1 MVDTHNDRH
10 RMATLGLLMAA
21 WLVMVVPMAAAQE
34 VDSRWAPWIGCWRAM
49 DGTEEP
55 PLVCVVPL
63 DGEVAIELL
72 TVIDGQ
78 IVSRESIIADGLQH
92 IVSREGCEGV
102 ERAEFSSDSHR
113 IYVRSELTCGVGGLR
128 SSTGVISMIS
138 PSEWLEVRTMDADGQ
153 RVPWV
158 LRYVQASRADYRA
171 AGREDLIDAQGVN
184 ARMARLA
191 ASVPIATKD
200 VIEAI
205 EKVSAETVQVWV
217 VEHAEPFALDAGKL
231 IEMAD
236 AGVPASVID
245 VVVAVSYPE
254 KFVVNQGDPLGLPQ
268 AGAGQGGSASAYGAG
283 LNPFED
289 PFYDPYARY
298 GYSPYGYGSRYSISV
313 GYYGRYGYPYGG
325 FGGYGGFGFGY
336 GTYPGYGGF
345 GFGYG
350 PYPGY
355 GGWGYGIGAPIVIVD
370 RRTGGTGGINGG
382 TSSSGSTRGRVV
394 RGGGYTSADSGGG
407 SAGRS
412 ARPRSGSSASS
423 GSASSRAPSGG
434 SSAASAPRSSG
445 SSPQSTGRRA
455 MPRPPGN

>member
-1 MVDTHNDRH
+1 
-10 RMATLGLLMAA
+10 
-21 WLVMVVPMAAAQE
+21 
-34 VDSRWAPWIGCWRAM
+34 
-49 DGTEEP
+49 
-55 PLVCVVPL
+55 
-63 DGEVAIELL
+63 
-72 TVIDGQ
+72 
-78 IVSRESIIADGLQH
+78 
-92 IVSREGCEGV
+92 
-102 ERAEFSSDSHR
+102 
-113 IYVRSELTCGVGGLR
+113 
-128 SSTGVISMIS
+128 
-138 PSEWLEVRTMDADGQ
+138 MDADGQ

-171 AGREDLIDAQGVN
+171 ARQEDLIDTQGVD

-191 ASVPIATKD
+191 ASVPIAPKD

-217 VEHAEPFALDAGKL
+217 VEHAEPFALDAGRL

-245 VVVAVSYPE
+245 VVVAVTYPE

-268 AGAGQGGSASAYGAG
+268 AGAGQGGSASAYDAG

-298 GYSPYGYGSRYSISV
+298 GYPPYGYGSSYGISV

-325 FGGYGGFGFGY
+325 FGGYGGFGYGY
-336 GTYPGYGGF
+336 GGYPGYGGF

-355 GGWGYGIGAPIVIVD
+355 GGWGYGIGAPIVVVD
-370 RRTGGTGGINGG
+370 RRTGGTGGISGG
-382 TSSSGSTRGRVV
+382 VSSSGSTRGRVV

-407 SAGRS
+407 STGRS

-423 GSASSRAPSGG
+423 GSASSRGSSGR
-434 SSAASAPRSSG
+434 SSAASAPRSSR

-455 MPRPPGN
+455 QPRPPGGR

>member
-1 MVDTHNDRH
+1 MVNTHNDRQ
-10 RMATLGLLMAA
+10 RMAILGLFMAA

-55 PLVCVVPL
+55 PLVCVVPV

-72 TVIDGQ
+72 TVVDGQ
-78 IVSRESIIADGLQH
+78 VVYRESIIADGLQH
-92 IVSREGCEGV
+92 AVSRDGCEGV
-102 ERAEFSSDSHR
+102 ERADFSSDSHR
-113 IYVRSELTCGVGGLR
+113 IYVQSELTCRLGGPQ
-128 SSTGVISMIS
+128 SSTGVMSMIS
-138 PSEWLEVRTMDADGQ
+138 PSEWLDVRTMDADGQ

-171 AGREDLIDAQGVN
+171 AGMENLIDTQGVE

-191 ASVPIATKD
+191 ASVAIAPKD

-217 VEHAEPFALDAGKL
+217 VEHAEPFALDASKL

-268 AGAGQGGSASAYGAG
+268 AGAGQGGSASAYDAG

-336 GTYPGYGGF
+336 GAYPGYGGF

-370 RRTGGTGGINGG
+370 RRAGGIDGIGG
-382 TSSSGSTRGRVV
+382 GVSSSGSTRGRVV

-407 SAGRS
+407 NTGRS

-423 GSASSRAPSGG
+423 GSASSRGSSGG
-434 SSAASAPRSSG
+434 SSAASAPRS
-445 SSPQSTGRRA
+445 TGRRA
-455 MPRPPGN
+455 MPRPPGDR

>member
-1 MVDTHNDRH
+1 MMVETHNERQ

-21 WLVMVVPMAAAQE
+21 WLVVVVPMAAAQE

-78 IVSRESIIADGLQH
+78 VVSRESMIADGLQH
-92 IVSREGCEGV
+92 MVSREGCEGV

-113 IYVRSELTCGVGGLR
+113 IYVRSELTCGVGGSR

-138 PSEWLEVRTMDADGQ
+138 PSEWLEVRTMDADGK

-158 LRYVQASRADYRA
+158 LRYVQASRADYQA
-171 AGREDLIDAQGVN
+171 AGQENLIDTQGVD

-191 ASVPIATKD
+191 ASVPIAPKD
-200 VIEAI
+200 VIEAV
-205 EKVSAETVQVWV
+205 EKVSAETVQVWI
-217 VEHAEPFALDAGKL
+217 VERAEPFPLDAGRL

-236 AGVPASVID
+236 GGVPASVID
-245 VVVAVSYPE
+245 VVIAVTYPE
-254 KFVVNQGDPLGLPQ
+254 KFAVNQGDPLGLPQ
-268 AGAGQGGSASAYGAG
+268 AGGGSSSAYDAG

-289 PFYDPYARY
+289 PFYDPYARS
-298 GYSPYGYGSRYSISV
+298 GYSPYGYGSRSSISV

-325 FGGYGGFGFGY
+325 FGGYGGFGY
-336 GTYPGYGGF
+336 GF
-345 GFGYG
+345 GFSAG

-355 GGWGYGIGAPIVIVD
+355 GGWGDGIGAPIVIVD
-370 RRTGGTGGINGG
+370 RRSGGTGGISGG
-382 TSSSGSTRGRVV
+382 VSSSGSTTGRVG
-394 RGGGYTSADSGGG
+394 RGGGYTSADSGSG
-407 SAGRS
+407 STGRS
-412 ARPRSGSSASS
+412 ARPRSGSSEST
-423 GSASSRAPSGG
+423 GSASSRGSSGG
-434 SSAASAPRSSG
+434 SSAAPAPRSSG

>member
-1 MVDTHNDRH
+1 MVDTHNDRQ

-55 PLVCVVPL
+55 PLVCVLPL

-72 TVIDGQ
+72 TVVDGQ
-78 IVSRESIIADGLQH
+78 VVYRESIIADGLQH
-92 IVSREGCEGV
+92 AVSRDGCEGV
-102 ERAEFSSDSHR
+102 ERADFSSDSHR
-113 IYVRSELTCGVGGLR
+113 IYVQSELTCGVGGPR

-138 PSEWLEVRTMDADGQ
+138 PSEWLEVRTMDADGK

-158 LRYVQASRADYRA
+158 IRYVQAPRADYRA
-171 AGREDLIDAQGVN
+171 AGQEDLIDTQGVDT
-184 ARMARLA
+184 RMARLA
-191 ASVPIATKD
+191 ASVPIAPKD

-205 EKVSAETVQVWV
+205 EKVSAETVQVWI
-217 VEHAEPFALDAGKL
+217 VERAEPFPLDAGRL

-268 AGAGQGGSASAYGAG
+268 AGAGQGGSASAYDAG

-325 FGGYGGFGFGY
+325 FGGYGGFGYGY
-336 GTYPGYGGF
+336 G
-345 GFGYG
+345 
-350 PYPGY
+350 

-370 RRTGGTGGINGG
+370 RRTGGTGGISGG
-382 TSSSGSTRGRVV
+382 VSSSGSTRGRVV

-407 SAGRS
+407 STGRS

-423 GSASSRAPSGG
+423 GSASSRGSSGG
-434 SSAASAPRSSG
+434 SSAAPAPRSSS

>member
-1 MVDTHNDRH
+1 MVNTHNDRQ
-10 RMATLGLLMAA
+10 RRATLGLFMAA

-72 TVIDGQ
+72 TVVDGQ
-78 IVSRESIIADGLQH
+78 VVYRESIIADGLQH
-92 IVSREGCEGV
+92 AVSRDGCEGV

-113 IYVRSELTCGVGGLR
+113 IYLRSELTCGVSGPR

-171 AGREDLIDAQGVN
+171 AGQEDLIDTQGVD

-191 ASVPIATKD
+191 ASVPIAPKD

-217 VEHAEPFALDAGKL
+217 VEHAQPFALDAGRL

-245 VVVAVSYPE
+245 VVVAVTYPE
-254 KFVVNQGDPLGLPQ
+254 KFAVNQGDPLGLPQ
-268 AGAGQGGSASAYGAG
+268 AGVEEGGSSSAYDAS

-289 PFYDPYARY
+289 PFYDPYARS
-298 GYSPYGYGSRYSISV
+298 GYSPYGYGSRYGISV

-325 FGGYGGFGFGY
+325 FGGYGGFGYGY
-336 GTYPGYGGF
+336 GGVSYGGYGGF

-370 RRTGGTGGINGG
+370 RRTGGTDGIGGGV
-382 TSSSGSTRGRVV
+382 SSSGSTRGRVV
-394 RGGGYTSADSGGG
+394 RGGGYTSADSDGG
-407 SAGRS
+407 STGRS

-423 GSASSRAPSGG
+423 GSASSRG
-434 SSAASAPRSSG
+434 SSAASAPRSSR
-445 SSPQSTGRRA
+445 SSPRSTGRRA
-455 MPRPPGN
+455 MPRPPGGR